1 MIHENL
7 IEYFEESIQLN
18 WERKALSDYKGSTF
32 LYKDIAEKIARYH
45 ILFENAG
52 IKKGD
57 KIALI
62 GKNSTGWAV
71 NFIAVVSY
79 GAIAV
84 PILPDFTS
92 KDIYNIVEHSDSKLL
107 FISDYIWPNVDAKEF
122 KSLEAIFSLESLA
135 LLAEYS
141 SNHQQILDTLE
152 TDYQAKFPNG
162 LKATAFKL
170 TKVSND
176 ELAIISYTSGT
187 TGFSKG
193 VMLKHNSLAA
203 NVRFARK
210 HMPLNAGDNIL
221 SFLPLGHSYGLAFE
235 LLFPFSLGCHIT
247 FLTKTPSPQI
257 IMKAFSEIKPNLI
270 LSVPLI
276 IEKIFKNQIVPQ
288 ISKPLMKVLLKVP
301 VLNTIIYKKILD
313 KLTVVFGGNF
323 RELVIGG
330 AAFCPRGEAFF
341 KRIGFPFAIGYGMT
355 ECGPLVSY
363 ASWTEF
369 RPGAV
374 GKPVDTLEIR
384 IDSSDPINKIGEILI
399 KGENVMDGYY
409 KNEQATKE
417 SFTEDGWLKSG
428 DLGHLDKDGFIY
440 IKGRNKNM
448 LLGASGQNIY
458 PEEIESKL
466 ADLPYVMESLV
477 IMRDKKLTALI
488 YPNMDKAKLDKL
500 SPDALEKIIK
510 GHRKEVNKHSP
521 AFMHIAAIEVRDKE
535 FIKTPKQSIK
545 RYLYQEEN

>member
-18 WERKALSDYKGSTF
+18 WERKALSDYKGSAF
-32 LYKDIAEKIARYH
+32 LYKDIAKKIARYH
-45 ILFENAG
+45 ILFDKAG

-79 GAIAV
+79 GAVAV
-84 PILPDFTS
+84 PILPDFS
-92 KDIYNIVEHSDSKLL
+92 PKDIYNIVEHSDSKLL
-107 FISDYIWPNVDAKEF
+107 FISDFIWPNVKAEEF
-122 KSLEAIFSLESLA
+122 KSLEAIFSLESIE
-135 LLAEYS
+135 LLADYS
-141 SNHQQILDTLE
+141 GNHQQILDTL
-152 TDYQAKFPNG
+152 DADFQAKFPDG
-162 LKATAFKL
+162 LKATKFKL
-170 TKVSND
+170 AKVSND
-176 ELAIISYTSGT
+176 DLAIISYTSGT

-210 HMPLNAGDNIL
+210 HMPLNAGDSIL

-247 FLTKTPSPQI
+247 FLTKTPSPQV

-276 IEKIFKNQIVPQ
+276 IEKIFKNQIAPQ

-301 VLNTIIYKKILD
+301 ILNTIIYKKILT
-313 KLTVVFGGNF
+313 KLTTVFGGNF
-323 RELVIGG
+323 KELVIGG
-330 AAFCPRGEAFF
+330 AAFCPRGETFF

-384 IDSSDPINKIGEILI
+384 IDSADPINKIGEILI

-409 KNEQATKE
+409 KNEEATKD

-458 PEEIESKL
+458 PEEIESKI

-477 IMRDKKLTALI
+477 IMRNKKLTALI
-488 YPNMDKAKLDKL
+488 YPNMDKAKVNKL
-500 SPDALEKIIK
+500 STEALEKIIK
-510 GHRKEVNKHSP
+510 GHRKEINKHSP
-521 AFMHIAAIEVRDKE
+521 AYMHISEIEVREKE
-535 FIKTPKQSIK
+535 FSKTPKQSIK

>member
-18 WERKALSDYKGSTF
+18 WERKALSDYKGSAF
-32 LYKDIAEKIARYH
+32 LYKDIAKKIACYH
-45 ILFENAG
+45 ILFDKAG

-79 GAIAV
+79 GAVAV
-84 PILPDFTS
+84 PILPDFS
-92 KDIYNIVEHSDSKLL
+92 PKDIYNIVEHSDSKLL
-107 FISDYIWPNVDAKEF
+107 FISDFIWPNVKAEEF
-122 KSLEAIFSLESLA
+122 KSLEAIFSLESLD

-141 SNHQQILDTLE
+141 DNHQQILDTL
-152 TDYQAKFPNG
+152 DADFQAKFPDG
-162 LKATAFKL
+162 LKATKFKL
-170 TKVSND
+170 AKVSND

-193 VMLKHNSLAA
+193 VMLKHNSLSA

-210 HMPLNAGDNIL
+210 HMPLNAGDSIL

-247 FLTKTPSPQI
+247 FLTKTPSPQV

-301 VLNTIIYKKILD
+301 VLNNIIYKKMLA
-313 KLTVVFGGNF
+313 KLTTVFGGNF
-323 RELVIGG
+323 KELVIGG
-330 AAFCPRGEAFF
+330 AAFCPRGETFF

-384 IDSSDPINKIGEILI
+384 IDSTDPINKIGEILI

-409 KNEQATKE
+409 KNEEATKD

-458 PEEIESKL
+458 PEEIESKI

-477 IMRDKKLTALI
+477 IMRNKKLTALI
-488 YPNMDKAKLDKL
+488 YPNMDKAKVNKL
-500 SPDALEKIIK
+500 STEALEKIIK
-510 GHRKEVNKHSP
+510 GHRKEINKHSP
-521 AFMHIAAIEVRDKE
+521 AYMHISEIEVREKE
-535 FIKTPKQSIK
+535 FSKTPKQSIK

>member
-18 WERKALSDYKGSTF
+18 WKRKALSDYKGSTF

-45 ILFENAG
+45 ILFEKAG

-71 NFIAVVSY
+71 NFISIVSY
-79 GAIAV
+79 GAVAI
-84 PILPDFTS
+84 PILPDFTP

-107 FISDYIWPNVDAKEF
+107 FISDFIWPNVKAEEF
-122 KSLEAIFSLESLA
+122 KSLDAIFSLESLD

-141 SNHQQILDTLE
+141 ENHQSILDALD
-152 TDYQAKFPNG
+152 TDFKAKFPDG
-162 LKATAFKL
+162 LKATEFKL
-170 TKVSND
+170 AKVSND

-193 VMLKHNSLAA
+193 VMLKHNSLSA
-203 NVRFARK
+203 NVRYARNN
-210 HMPLNAGDNIL
+210 MPLKSGDNIL

-235 LLFPFSLGCHIT
+235 LLFPFSRGCHIT
-247 FLTKTPSPQI
+247 FLTKTPSPQV

-288 ISKPLMKVLLKVP
+288 INKPLMKVLLKVP
-301 VLNTIIYKKILD
+301 ILNTIIYKKILA
-313 KLTVVFGGNF
+313 KLTIVFGGNF
-323 RELVIGG
+323 KELVIGG
-330 AAFCPRGEAFF
+330 AAFCPRGETFF

-374 GKPVDTLEIR
+374 GKPIDTLEIK

-409 KNEQATKE
+409 KNEKATKE

-428 DLGHLDKDGFIY
+428 DLGHLDKDGFVY

-477 IMRDKKLTALI
+477 VMRNQKITALI
-488 YPNMDKAKLDKL
+488 YPNVEKARLNKI
-500 SPDALEKIIK
+500 STEALEKIIK
-510 GHRKEVNKHSP
+510 GHRKEINKHSP
-521 AFMHIAAIEVRDKE
+521 AYMHVAEIEVLEKE

-545 RYLYQEEN
+545 RYLYQE

>member
-18 WERKALSDYKGSTF
+18 WERKALSDYKGSAF
-32 LYKDIAEKIARYH
+32 LYKDIAKKIACYH
-45 ILFENAG
+45 ILFDKAG

-79 GAIAV
+79 GAVAV
-84 PILPDFTS
+84 PILPDFS
-92 KDIYNIVEHSDSKLL
+92 PKDIYNIVEHSDSKLL
-107 FISDYIWPNVDAKEF
+107 FISDFIWPNVKAEEF
-122 KSLEAIFSLESLA
+122 KSLEAIFSLESLD

-141 SNHQQILDTLE
+141 DNHQQILDTLDADFQ
-152 TDYQAKFPNG
+152 TKFPDG
-162 LKATAFKL
+162 LKATKFKL
-170 TKVSND
+170 AKVSND

-193 VMLKHNSLAA
+193 VMLKHNSLSA

-210 HMPLNAGDNIL
+210 HMPLNAGDSIL

-247 FLTKTPSPQI
+247 FLTKTPSPQV

-301 VLNTIIYKKILD
+301 VLNNIIYKKMLA
-313 KLTVVFGGNF
+313 KLTTVFGGNF
-323 RELVIGG
+323 KELVIGG
-330 AAFCPRGEAFF
+330 AAFCPRGETFF

-384 IDSSDPINKIGEILI
+384 IDSTDPINKIGEILI

-409 KNEQATKE
+409 KNEEATKD

-458 PEEIESKL
+458 PEEIESKI
-466 ADLPYVMESLV
+466 ADLPYVLESLV
-477 IMRDKKLTALI
+477 IMRNKKLTALI
-488 YPNMDKAKLDKL
+488 YPNMDKAKVNKL
-500 SPDALEKIIK
+500 STEALAKIIK
-510 GHRKEVNKHSP
+510 GHRKEINKHSP
-521 AFMHIAAIEVRDKE
+521 AFMHISEIEVREKE
-535 FIKTPKQSIK
+535 FSKTPKQSIK

>member
-7 IEYFEESIQLN
+7 IEYFEESVQLN

-32 LYKDIAEKIARYH
+32 LYKDIAEKIAHYH

-71 NFIAVVSY
+71 NFIAIVSY
-79 GAIAV
+79 GAVAV

-107 FISDYIWPNVDAKEF
+107 FISDFIWPNVEAKEF
-122 KSLEAIFSLESLA
+122 KSLEAIFSLESLS
-135 LLAEYS
+135 LLAEYAN
-141 SNHQQILDTLE
+141 NHQHILDTLDA
-152 TDYQAKFPNG
+152 DYQAKFPDG
-162 LKATAFKL
+162 LKATEFKL

-193 VMLKHNSLAA
+193 VMLKHNSLSA

-210 HMPLNAGDNIL
+210 HMPLNAGDSIL

-247 FLTKTPSPQI
+247 FLTKTPSPQV

-301 VLNTIIYKKILD
+301 VLNTIIYKKILA

-330 AAFCPRGEAFF
+330 AAFCPRGETFF

-477 IMRDKKLTALI
+477 IIRNKKLTALI
-488 YPNMDKAKLDKL
+488 YPNMDKAKLNKL
-500 SPDALEKIIK
+500 STEALEKIIK

-521 AFMHIAAIEVRDKE
+521 PFMHIAEIEMRNKE

-545 RYLYQEEN
+545 RYLYQEEK

>member
-7 IEYFEESIQLN
+7 IEYFEESIQVN
-18 WERKALSDYKGSTF
+18 WERKALSDYKGAAF

-45 ILFENAG
+45 ILFEKAG
-52 IKKGD
+52 INKGD
-57 KIALI
+57 KVALI

-79 GAIAV
+79 GAVAV
-84 PILPDFTS
+84 PILPDFTA

-107 FISDYIWPNVDAKEF
+107 FISDFIWPNVRAEEF
-122 KSLEAIFSLESLA
+122 ESLGAIFSLESLN

-141 SNHQQILDTLE
+141 GDHQQILDDLDTAFQ
-152 TDYQAKFPNG
+152 TKFPKG
-162 LKATAFKL
+162 LNAKEFRL
-170 TKVSND
+170 TTVSND

-203 NVRFARK
+203 NVRFARR
-210 HMPLNAGDNIL
+210 HMPLNAGDSIL

-247 FLTKTPSPQI
+247 FLTKTPSPQV

-288 ISKPLMKVLLKVP
+288 ISKPLMKMLLRVP
-301 VLNTIIYKKILD
+301 ILNNVIYKKILA
-313 KLTVVFGGNF
+313 KLTNVFGGNF

-330 AAFCPRGEAFF
+330 AAFCPRGETFF

-369 RPGAV
+369 RSGAV
-374 GKPVDTLEIR
+374 GKPVDTLEIK

-409 KNEQATKE
+409 KNEKATKE

-428 DLGHLDKDGFIY
+428 DLGHFDKDGFIY
-440 IKGRNKNM
+440 IKGRNKNI

-477 IMRDKKLTALI
+477 IMRNQKLTALI

-500 SPDALEKIIK
+500 SPEVLAIIIK

-521 AFMHIAAIEVRDKE
+521 SYMRIAEIEVREKE

-545 RYLYQEEN
+545 RYLYQEN